1 MARKRAGVSPQPRHL
16 PLAQLHRRED
26 HSMESQL
33 SSVGPGEP
41 SGTQSKQMTKEE
53 IITQIR
59 RLHDNPQAR
68 RSGIQLI
75 KCEAS

>member
-1 MARKRAGVSPQPRHL
+1 
-16 PLAQLHRRED
+16 
-26 HSMESQL
+26 MESQL